1 MQYTPEFTTGNENT
15 SKTHKTVLFI
25 PSYLVGTETK
35 PEMKYLDQLENH
47 FIRYLNN
54 PEAYPSLSGLPQ
66 LESISSYLDNPYID
80 PDKFKAIYYGL
91 QELHINETDL
101 NKILVTDGYIKKVLG
116 LAGGNIVR
124 PDEKILEVENNV
136 ILKSLTVE
144 NQLDHTYIT
153 DVIMSNT
160 EKPYGIYVTKN
171 ILFVVM
177 YKGFGNLLLS
187 NYELFNRF
195 VLSDIVREYQRTFG
209 TKELHSSSLF
219 NVYLKTL
226 DRSICS

>member
-1 MQYTPEFTTGNENT
+1 MQFTTARENT
-15 SKTHKTVLFI
+15 SKTNKVVLFV
-25 PSYLVGTETK
+25 PSYLVGTDIK
-35 PEMKYLDQLENH
+35 PEMKYLDLLDH
-47 FIRYLNN
+47 YFYTKLNDI
-54 PEAYPSLSGLPQ
+54 ESYPVLS
-66 LESISSYLDNPYID
+66 SIPAIEPIDNKVNPYED
-80 PDKFKAIYYGL
+80 PSNVKILTYGL
-91 QELHINETDL
+91 KELHISDSDIEKL
-101 NKILVTDGYIKKVLG
+101 LVTDGYIKKVLG
-116 LAGGNIVR
+116 MTGGNIVR
-124 PDEKILEVENNV
+124 QDEKILEVENNV

>member
-1 MQYTPEFTTGNENT
+1 MQYPPEFTTGNENT

-35 PEMKYLDQLENH
+35 PEMKYLDQLENY
-47 FIRYLNN
+47 FIKCLNN
-54 PEAYPSLSGLPQ
+54 PEAYPSLSSLPQ
-66 LESISSYLDNPYID
+66 LVDVSTFLSNPNID
-80 PDKFKAIYYGL
+80 PSKFKAIYYGL
-91 QELHINETDL
+91 QELHVNESDL

-124 PDEKILEVENNV
+124 PDEKISEVENNV
-136 ILKSLTVE
+136 ILKSLTIL

-160 EKPYGIYVTKN
+160 EKPYGIYVTNN

-195 VLSDIVREYQRTFG
+195 LLSDIVREYQRTFG
-209 TKELHSSSLF
+209 TQELHSSSLF

>member
-1 MQYTPEFTTGNENT
+1 MQFTTARENT
-15 SKTHKTVLFI
+15 SKTNKVVLFV
-25 PSYLVGTETK
+25 PSYLVGTDTK
-35 PEMKYLDQLENH
+35 PEMKYLDLLDYH
-47 FIRYLNN
+47 FYTKLNDI
-54 PEAYPSLSGLPQ
+54 ESYPALSNIPQ
-66 LESISSYLDNPYID
+66 IEPIDNKVNPYED
-80 PDKFKAIYYGL
+80 PNKIKFLTYGL
-91 QELHINETDL
+91 KELHISDSDIEKL
-101 NKILVTDGYIKKVLG
+101 LVADGYIKKVLG

-124 PDEKILEVENNV
+124 PDEKILEVENNS
-136 ILKSLTVE
+136 ILNSLTIP

-209 TKELHSSSLF
+209 TQELHSSSLF